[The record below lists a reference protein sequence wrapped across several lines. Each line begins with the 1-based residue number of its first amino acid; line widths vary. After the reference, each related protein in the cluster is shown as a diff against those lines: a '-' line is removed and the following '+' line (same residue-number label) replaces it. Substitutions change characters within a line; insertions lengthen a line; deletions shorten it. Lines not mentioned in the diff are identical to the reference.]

1 MDIRHLRSFV
11 TVAENL
17 HFSRSAEQLG
27 LSPPT
32 LTAQIQEVERLLQA
46 RLFNRTKRSVS
57 LTPAGEAFLTEARA
71 TLEQLDRAIHVGR
84 RAGRGQVGRVEIG
97 YVGSAA
103 FFGVLQ
109 DQVQRFRNQWP
120 DVMVNTKEFPT
131 DQLTTLLEEGRI
143 DVALVRT
150 PVLLPPSISSH
161 ILARDR
167 FCLALPADHILAQ
180 TPSDIHPRALANESF
195 VVPEQAL
202 GLREVGKRGRFN
214 PHIVSA
220 PGTLVAVLT
229 QVALGVGV
237 AVIPSILTQII
248 QLPNVFYREIS
259 GPAITSEV
267 EALFRRHERLPTVRN
282 LIGQILETDASLWK
296 AGFPQSMQINCPK
309 QNA

>member
-71 TLEQLDRAIHVGR
+71 TLDQLDRAIHVGR

-131 DQLTTLLEEGRI
+131 DQLTPLLEEGRI
-143 DVALVRT
+143 GAQVGEQVAVEVAAAEDADASGQALDVVARMLHRLPAQFEEDPLLRIGQLGITRQIAEEGVVERFDAVDQAPCADVA
-150 PVLLPPSISSH
+150 
-161 ILARDR
+161 
-167 FCLALPADHILAQ
+167 
-180 TPSDIHPRALANESF
+180 
-195 VVPEQAL
+195 
-202 GLREVGKRGRFN
+202 GR
-214 PHIVSA
+214 I
-220 PGTLVAVLT
+220 
-229 QVALGVGV
+229 
-237 AVIPSILTQII
+237 
-248 QLPNVFYREIS
+248 
-259 GPAITSEV
+259 
-267 EALFRRHERLPTVRN
+267 
-282 LIGQILETDASLWK
+282 ETR
-296 AGFPQSMQINCPK
+296 P
-309 QNA
+309 

>member
-27 LSPPT
+27 VSAPT
-32 LTAQIQEVERLLQA
+32 LTAQIQEVERLLEA
-46 RLFNRTKRSVS
+46 RLFNRTKRSVD

-71 TLEQLDRAIHVGR
+71 TLEQFERAIHVGR

-120 DVMVNTKEFPT
+120 DVMVSTKELPSE
-131 DQLTTLLEEGRI
+131 QLTLLLEDGRI
-143 DVALVRT
+143 DVAFVRT
-150 PVLLPPSISSH
+150 PLDLPHAISSH

-167 FCLALPADHILAQ
+167 FCLALPADHILAK
-180 TPSDIHPRALANESF
+180 TLDDICPSALASESF
-195 VVPEQAL
+195 VIPEQGL
-202 GLREVGKRGRFN
+202 GLREVAKRGGFN
-214 PHIVSA
+214 PQIVSA

-229 QVALGVGV
+229 QVALGVGI
-237 AVIPSILTQII
+237 AVIPSILIQTI
-248 QLPNVFYREIS
+248 QLPNVVFRGIAGPVIVS
-259 GPAITSEV
+259 GV
-267 EALFRRHERLPTVRN
+267 EALFRRHERLPIVRN
-282 LIGQILETDASLWK
+282 LISQILETDEGLWK
-296 AGFPQSMQINCPK
+296 GDPLRSAQKEMP
-309 QNA
+309 